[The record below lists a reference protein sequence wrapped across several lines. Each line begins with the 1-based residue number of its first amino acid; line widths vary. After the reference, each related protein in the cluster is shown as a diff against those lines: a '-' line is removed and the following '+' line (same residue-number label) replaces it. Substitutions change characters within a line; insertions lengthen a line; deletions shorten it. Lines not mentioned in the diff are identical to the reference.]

1 MTLGDKQRKFTLMIA
16 KLIIYAYEQ
25 GYELTVG
32 DFYRDPRLHGEHGTK
47 KGYGAAKS
55 VHKLRLAGDLN
66 LFANGE
72 YIASSDHPAWYV
84 LHEYWELLG
93 GAKAVPNDANHFSVE
108 MWGCR

>member
-1 MTLGDKQRKFTLMIA
+1 MSLGNKQRQFTLMMGE
-16 KLIIYAYEQ
+16 LIVFAYEQ

-32 DFYRDPRLHGEHGTK
+32 DFYRDPRLHGEHGAK
-47 KGYGAAKS
+47 KGYGSAKS

-66 LFANGE
+66 LFVGGE
-72 YIASSDHPAWYV
+72 YITSSEHEAWGV
-84 LHEYWELLG
+84 LHDYWESLG

>member
-1 MTLGDKQRKFTLMIA
+1 MTLGDKQRKFTLMIG
-16 KLIIYAYEQ
+16 KLIVFAYEQ

-32 DFYRDPRLHGEHGTK
+32 DFYRDTRLHGEHGAK
-47 KGYGAAKS
+47 KGYGSAKS

-66 LFANGE
+66 LFVNGE
-72 YIASSDHPAWYV
+72 YITSSEHHAWSV
-84 LHEYWELLG
+84 LPGYWESLG